1 MARLTRTQ
9 LAWIKSYKDLTTFEA
24 MHIDEVRAGTMTFE
38 ELVDS
43 NVKWFEDWSTDMH
56 LKVTQLPTTDEEA
69 AFVSVL

>member
-1 MARLTRTQ
+1 MVKLTKTQ
-9 LAWIKSYKDLTTFEA
+9 KAWIKSYKDLTTFEA
-24 MHIDEVRAGTMTFE
+24 MHIDEVKAGEMTFE

-69 AFVSVL
+69 AFVPAL